1 MANTIAVYNFKGGVG
16 KTSAT
21 LSLSYSWARTYKV
34 LLIDCDPQANLSQVL
49 LEEYAADND
58 LSIYRIAK
66 KLLHNSVP
74 DLKPVKIH
82 PYLDLIPGDF
92 RMSEIELNSQF
103 ISFGHNIIYR
113 LMSLVKSK
121 YDLIVLDF
129 PTNFGMTVKSFI
141 ANIDSILIP
150 AIPDSFSASGFKQLL
165 SYLAEV
171 KKEKPLNILGIF
183 FNQFRKNTLYHNE
196 VINEAEQIFGRLILT
211 QRVRQSIKVSEA
223 NHATLPIYSFVE
235 DGNSSVAEDFLK
247 LSEEVIGRLN
257 TSNLNDVL
265 EILDAEKSIR

>member
-165 SYLAEV
+165 NYLAEV

-196 VINEAEQIFGRLILT
+196 VINEAEQIFGSLILT

-235 DGNSSVAEDFLK
+235 DSNSSVAEDFLK

-257 TSNLNDVL
+257 TSNLNEVL
-265 EILDAEKSIR
+265 EILDTEKNTR